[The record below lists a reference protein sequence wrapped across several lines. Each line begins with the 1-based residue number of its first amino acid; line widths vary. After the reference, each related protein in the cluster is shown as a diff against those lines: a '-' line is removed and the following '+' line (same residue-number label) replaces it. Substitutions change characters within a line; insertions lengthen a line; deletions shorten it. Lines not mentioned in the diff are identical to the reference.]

1 MPFRR
6 RSAKLNNRITRA
18 VQVACEPLEQRQ
30 LLTALVNGV
39 FTGTNSIFEGQSFFE
54 YRQPNGNAT
63 IRISVTGNI
72 TAEFIGAHSYGSVT
86 TPTAENPVVDADLQ
100 QTPSRVV
107 LSDLVPRT
115 TATSSVWLF
124 SIYVVQA
131 DANSAISIAQVPNFA
146 TPPVA
151 RPMQPFTGSITLN
164 ATNGAVASTGGVLIG
179 CATPTTPAET
189 ASIPLIYAD
198 RKAFGMRPSSAGA
211 LYAGLETAPGVNLG
225 KFFVGGAITGIV
237 DVAGSMDS
245 FYAGNLWTGNAQ
257 GIGAFDSPGN
267 FNTGLFGVLTPTPKN
282 NFHIGGDIRNI
293 LVGNSIGTDTLVG
306 LADLEQPAYKTGVQ
320 LSVGGRV
327 GQLLAFN
334 SILGS
339 GTVKNSTDT
348 NNTGAAQREIEVRT
362 AALGDADFSYFDP
375 QYQGFNI
382 AVADAAATGNA
393 ISARLNTNDTFGTA
407 QFLGSTRS
415 TTLKD
420 NKAILLRGALTGSNT
435 DYADFYAIPLLAGQT
450 VDIQLRD
457 DFIGQETYHPRLGI
471 FDPDGR
477 LIATDYSDLNDYS
490 RLNKTI
496 RITADRP
503 GAYRVAVGTWGDS
516 NFNFA
521 GTTSDAGEDITF
533 NIDYNYELRITNTGD
548 IALGG
553 MIATGPIGTLD
564 QLSIGFEVLR
574 GDFGELR
581 SGTPAASTL
590 GAPLA
595 SANLTG
601 NGVIYSE
608 SNPWRIAAGNFRA
621 LETVRTTAFNF
632 TTTPVLNRAGSAPDF
647 LVPKGSIGLLRST
660 GVGTGAQPAIFAIN
674 DNVTDPNTGLAYFPT
689 PQSDLGST
697 RSFLAVGKNIQ
708 LVDVAGVLEGT
719 LLANGAIGVIRA
731 AQVGGGLS
739 YNATGVGGSPI
750 YAAAPVWQVN
760 VDGKGNDG
768 TIDLIDV
775 QGNVNAA
782 AIDTGPGG
790 NVRYMHVGG
799 TAYRDTF
806 FGTGGTPDVRA
817 LSPGQ
822 KLRLTDDSG
831 TEAVF
836 TPIPLDPNPT
846 VPLPQNAPTSF
857 LDPPRLTFELY
868 PIRSGGTVVLRVTV
882 TPVDDTTDN
891 VVRAGGGGLL
901 VETGAHGSA
910 GSFEIGE
917 VARGIPTNV
926 PATTPPTTL
935 PAGSSGNTFTFDPFN
950 RIYTLTALTG
960 APTDP
965 RDVNFI
971 FRGKSTIDV
980 WNFNDLIANDTISSI
995 VNQTKGELVNIA
1007 SYGAAGAIGAV
1018 VPDIFSIETES
1029 LGLARS
1035 TTGTAVEGLAFGQ
1048 VTPTTGGFDN
1058 VFPFVTQRKL
1068 VRVADVASIK
1078 VRRGLG
1084 NILAQNIGS
1093 IVANS
1098 DRKNVSGV
1106 FEGIAAPVVS
1116 RGATNLTGNILSV
1129 EIGEGIAPSG
1139 TGFVGFAGLYA
1150 DGIIDAVKGSAANA
1164 DIRGNIV
1171 AGFQTP
1177 FATQQATDPVTG
1189 AVLTNP
1195 DGTPLLISTPEEA
1208 IGSIVLK
1215 GGSIIGA
1222 NIVTNQVVAPAT
1234 AGTAAPSTE
1243 PFSVGRTFVEFAD
1256 SADKPFYDIGP
1267 ITLSGSGG
1275 VLGSYFSGSDMGAL
1289 TIKGGFGFI
1298 SSFIDLQ
1305 APGVLDGIVADGYG
1319 IRNSFITAG
1328 TVHVLDVR
1336 GNGKN
1341 VPVSSF
1347 AGSARFSDKGKFDPY
1362 SGEQLSAL
1370 IDLNKF
1376 LGTSKTKTKV
1386 SGVTDTGIIEDTRVR
1401 VAQDLE
1407 TVRAQRL
1414 RARNAFVLNEDT
1426 GKKTRVPF
1434 GQSDYPLAF
1443 NVGGAIQS
1451 MTIRDNI
1458 DGLSLTSG
1466 SIALLNAGKDVV
1478 SSFFTVR
1485 GRLKTLSAGSLRS
1498 STTIDVRGSDGQ
1510 IDTIV
1515 TKNDLSS
1522 RTITEQGILT
1532 MKVGGNVNS
1541 KLIRAGGNTKNL
1553 TINGSILTGSKVV
1566 INGILS
1572 KLFIGRD
1579 IKAGAS
1585 LSADSI
1591 GQQTING
1598 QVIGDIII
1606 N

>member
-6 RSAKLNNRITRA
+6 RSAKLNNRISRA
-18 VQVACEPLEQRQ
+18 VKVACEPLEQRQ

-86 TPTAENPVVDADLQ
+86 TPTAENPVVDADLP

-179 CATPTTPAET
+179 CATPTTPVET

-198 RKAFGMRPSSAGA
+198 RKAFGMRPSSAGT

-237 DVAGSMDS
+237 DVAGNMDS

-267 FNTGLFGVLTPTPKN
+267 FNTGLFGVLTPTPRN

-306 LADLEQPAYKTGVQ
+306 LADLEQPTYKTGVQ

-339 GTVKNSTDT
+339 GTVKNSSDT
-348 NNTGAAQREIEVRT
+348 NNSGAAQREIEVRT

-420 NKAILLRGALTGSNT
+420 NKAILLRGALTGTNT

-457 DFIGQETYHPRLGI
+457 DFIGQQTFHPRLGI

-533 NIDYNYELRITNTGD
+533 GIDYNYELRITNTGD
-548 IALGG
+548 LALGG

-595 SANLTG
+595 SANLTA

-608 SNPWRIAAGNFRA
+608 SNPWRIASGNFRA

-632 TTTPVLNRAGSAPDF
+632 TGATVLNRAGSAPDF

-660 GVGTGAQPAIFAIN
+660 GVGTGAQPAVFAIN
-674 DNVTDPNTGLAYFPT
+674 DNITDPNTGLAYFPT
-689 PQSDLGST
+689 PQSDLGAT
-697 RSFLAVGKNIQ
+697 KSFLAVGKNIQ
-708 LVDVAGVLEGT
+708 LVDVAGILEGN
-719 LLANGAIGVIRA
+719 LLANGSIGVIRA

-739 YNATGVGGSPI
+739 FNFASAGGAAI
-750 YAAAPVWQVN
+750 YAEHPVWQAN

-775 QGNVNAA
+775 QGDLNAA
-782 AIDTGPGG
+782 AIYTGPGG

-799 TAYRDTF
+799 VAFQDTSFGNGAYILE
-806 FGTGGTPDVRA
+806 GA
-817 LSPGQ
+817 PGQ
-822 KLRLTDDSG
+822 KIRITDDSG

-836 TPIPLDPNPT
+836 TPTPLDPNPT
-846 VPLPQNAPTSF
+846 VPLPQNAPTAF
-857 LDPPRLTFELY
+857 LDPPRLTLELY
-868 PIRSGGTVVLRVTV
+868 PIRSGGTVVMRVTV

-901 VETGAHGSA
+901 VETGANGST

-917 VARGIPTNV
+917 VARGIPTNIV
-926 PATTPPTTL
+926 TTPPTTL
-935 PAGSSGNTFTFDPFN
+935 PAGTSANTFTFDPFN
-950 RIYTLTALTG
+950 RVYTVTTLTGT
-960 APTDP
+960 PTDP
-965 RDVNFI
+965 RDVNFV

-980 WNFNDLIANDTISSI
+980 WNINDLIANDTITNI
-995 VNQTKGELVNIA
+995 INQTKGELVNIS
-1007 SYGAAGAIGAV
+1007 SYGADGAIGAV
-1018 VPDIFSIETES
+1018 VPDIFNIEAES

-1035 TTGTAVEGLAFGQ
+1035 TTGAAVEGLAFGQ

-1058 VFPFVTQRKL
+1058 VFPFVTQRKI
-1068 VRVADVASIK
+1068 VRVADVVSIK

-1150 DGIIDAVKGSAANA
+1150 DGVIDAVKGSAANA

-1177 FATQQATDPVTG
+1177 AATQQATDPVTG

-1222 NIVTNQVVAPAT
+1222 NIVTNQPVATAT
-1234 AGTAAPSTE
+1234 AGTASPSTE
-1243 PFSVGRTFVEFAD
+1243 PYSVVRGFTELVD
-1256 SADKPFYDIGP
+1256 SDAKPFYDIGP
-1267 ITLSGSGG
+1267 ITISGGGG
-1275 VLGSYFSGSDMGAL
+1275 VLGSYFAGADMGLL
-1289 TIKGGFGFI
+1289 TVKGGFGVI

-1305 APGVLDGIVADGYG
+1305 ARAVFDGIVTDGYG
-1319 IRNSFITAG
+1319 IRNSFLTAG

-1336 GNGKN
+1336 GTGKN
-1341 VPVSSF
+1341 VPVSSYN
-1347 AGSARFSDKGKFDPY
+1347 GSARFSDKGKFDPY
-1362 SGEQLSAL
+1362 SGELLTAL

-1376 LGTSKTKTKV
+1376 LGTSKTKTKI
-1386 SGVTDTGIIEDTRVR
+1386 SGVTDTGIIEDVR
-1401 VAQDLE
+1401 VQLAQDLG
-1407 TVRAQRL
+1407 TVKAQRI
-1414 RARNAFVLNEDT
+1414 RARNAFVIDEDS

-1434 GQSDYPLAF
+1434 GQANYPLAF
-1443 NVGGAIQS
+1443 SLGGSIGS
-1451 MTIRDNI
+1451 MSVRDNI

-1466 SIALLNAGKDVV
+1466 SITQLAAGKDVT
-1478 SSFFTVR
+1478 SSFFIVR